1 LLSAG
6 AATAGAAGM
15 VSILGTNND
24 VYPFFVLGEDAY
36 SQIAL
41 RGMDSMQPT
50 FIPAN
55 TPSKSDIHGKRGY
68 AGAYWYKATLIEN
81 DYWMALGYVCN
92 AVI

>member
-1 LLSAG
+1 
-6 AATAGAAGM
+6 M
-15 VSILGTNND
+15 VSALGTNND
-24 VYPFFVLGEDAY
+24 VYPMFVMGEDAY
-36 SQIAL
+36 AQIAL
-41 RGMDSMQPT
+41 RGQDALQPS

-92 AVI
+92 ATI